1 VRGITVWGLTHCSS
15 AFIGDMERGRQVRA
29 EVSVPDSSALHKMT
43 VEFAMK
49 RSIVPYLGM
58 HLRWPSCRGVPY
70 HRL

>member
-1 VRGITVWGLTHCSS
+1 
-15 AFIGDMERGRQVRA
+15 MERGRQVRA

-58 HLRWPSCRGVPY
+58 HLRWPSCQGVPLGGTTVFEKNGGY
-70 HRL
+70 P